1 MKRHIKALL
10 LSPVAKKIVD
20 IIEVAFPPIRTWHRF
35 EYEQHFL
42 RTAQWERLFSGVY
55 SSFAAATAAI
65 PKTRHNSYDNPASAT
80 FLGHKA
86 AIRSTDYPVLFW
98 LSQLLPQN
106 SRVFDF
112 GGYLGISYYSFERF
126 LHYPSDLQWT
136 IYDVPAVVSAGTTLA
151 ERKNCP
157 QLTFT
162 TDFSRA
168 QNFSLLLAF
177 GSLQFPEQTLA
188 ECLRALP
195 TRPQHLLLNKV
206 PLADRET
213 FYTLHNMG
221 PALSPYRI
229 ANREEFLQS
238 FDTLGYKLIDEW
250 ENPELGCVIPFHP
263 THSVRAFSGMYL
275 QLQ

>member
-10 LSPVAKKIVD
+10 LSPAAKKFVD
-20 IIEVAFPPIRTWHRF
+20 TIEAAFPPIRAWHRF
-35 EYEQHFL
+35 EYGQHFL

-55 SSFAAATAAI
+55 PSFAAATAAI
-65 PKTRHNSYDNPASAT
+65 PKTRHSSYDNPESAT

-106 SRVFDF
+106 PRVFDF

-126 LHYPSDLQWT
+126 LQYPPDLQWT
-136 IYDVPAVVSAGTTLA
+136 IYDVPAVVSAGTALA
-151 ERKNCP
+151 EKKQCP

-168 QNFSLLLAF
+168 QNFPLLLAF
-177 GSLQFPEQTLA
+177 GSLQFPEQTIA
-188 ECLRALP
+188 ESLESLP
-195 TRPQHLLLNKV
+195 TRPQHLLLNKL
-206 PLADRET
+206 PLTDRET

-221 PALSPYRI
+221 PAMSPYRI
-229 ANREEFLQS
+229 ANREDFLRS
-238 FDTLGYKLIDEW
+238 LDALGYKLIDEW
-250 ENPELGCVIPFHP
+250 ENPELGCIIPFHP
-263 THSVRAFSGMYL
+263 VHSVRAFSGMYL
-275 QLQ
+275 RLR